1 MPSLAGSEA
10 GVPAIDDPA
19 FCEILELLRERTGTD
34 FASYRLPTVARRT
47 VNRMIS
53 VGAET
58 YAEYLQF
65 LRHRDGEAARLL
77 EHVTI
82 KVSRFYRHAP
92 TFDTLRQQVVP
103 ELALHANGRPINVW
117 SIGCGC
123 GEEPYTLAML
133 FAEAGASFVI
143 EATDIDP
150 TALQRAGHGCYT
162 DAALFELPRDLRERY
177 LVRND
182 GFHEVS
188 PALREQVRFSRHD
201 ILSPRPP
208 PGGGEFDLVCFR
220 NLLIYLGHEVQEHAL
235 EFARRAVRREGYLCL
250 GEAEWPAPAIATMLT
265 PLAHDTRIF
274 RVLRESENVGLQ
286 EQAQRQH
293 DNHEQAAP

>member
-1 MPSLAGSEA
+1 MTSLAGPEA

-19 FCEILELLRERTGTD
+19 FGEILQLLRERTGTD

-53 VGAET
+53 VGAAT
-58 YAEYLQF
+58 YADYLQF
-65 LRHRDGEAARLL
+65 LRQREGEAARLL

-92 TFDTLRQQVVP
+92 AFDMLRREVLP
-103 ELALHANGRPINVW
+103 ELARPADGKSLKVW
-117 SIGCGC
+117 SVGCGC

-133 FAEAGASFVI
+133 FAEAGMSCTI

-150 TALQRAGHGCYT
+150 AALQRAAHGYYA
-162 DAALFELPRDLRERY
+162 DAALIELPKHLRERY
-177 LVRND
+177 LIRSD

-188 PALREQVRFSRHD
+188 PALREQVRFSHHD
-201 ILSPRPP
+201 ILSLRPP

-220 NLLIYLGHEVQEHAL
+220 NLLIYLGPDVQELAL
-235 EFARRAVRREGYLCL
+235 HSVRRAVRQEGYLCL
-250 GEAEWPAPAIATMLT
+250 GEAEWPTPAIAGTLR
-265 PLAHDTRIF
+265 PLAHETRIF
-274 RVLRESENVGLQ
+274 R
-286 EQAQRQH
+286 AI
-293 DNHEQAAP
+293 

>member
-1 MPSLAGSEA
+1 MTLLVGPEA
-10 GVPAIDDPA
+10 GVPSIDDPA
-19 FCEILELLRERTGTD
+19 FGEILQLLREHSGTD

-58 YAEYLQF
+58 YADYLQL
-65 LRHRDGEAARLL
+65 LREREGEAARLL

-92 TFDTLRQQVVP
+92 AFDVLRREVLP
-103 ELALHANGRPINVW
+103 ELARQANGRLLNVW
-117 SIGCGC
+117 SVGCGC

-133 FAEAGASFVI
+133 FADAGVSCII

-150 TALQRAGHGCYT
+150 TALQRAALGYFA
-162 DAALFELPRDLRERY
+162 DAAFIELPKDLRDRY
-177 LVRND
+177 VVRND

-188 PALREQVRFSRHD
+188 PVLREQVRFSRHD
-201 ILSPRPP
+201 ILSARPP

-220 NLLIYLGHEVQEHAL
+220 NVLIYLGHEMQDLAL
-235 EFARRAVRREGYLCL
+235 HSARRAVRPEGYLCL
-250 GEAEWPAPAIATMLT
+250 GEAEWPPPAIATTLR
-265 PLAHDTRIF
+265 PLAHETRIF
-274 RVLRESENVGLQ
+274 R
-286 EQAQRQH
+286 A
-293 DNHEQAAP
+293 D

>member
-1 MPSLAGSEA
+1 MTLLAGPEA
-10 GVPAIDDPA
+10 GVPALDDPA
-19 FCEILELLRERTGTD
+19 FGEILQLLREHSGTD

-58 YAEYLQF
+58 YADYLQL
-65 LRHRDGEAARLL
+65 LRQREGEAARLL

-92 TFDTLRQQVVP
+92 AFDMLRKQVLP
-103 ELALHANGRPINVW
+103 ELARQADGKPLTVW
-117 SIGCGC
+117 SVGCGC

-133 FAEAGASFVI
+133 FAEAGMSCII

-150 TALQRAGHGCYT
+150 AALRRAARGYYA
-162 DAALFELPRDLRERY
+162 DAALIELPKDLRDRY
-177 LVRND
+177 LVRSD

-188 PALREQVRFSRHD
+188 RLLREQVRFSHHD
-201 ILSPRPP
+201 ILSSRPP

-220 NLLIYLGHEVQEHAL
+220 NVLIYLGHEIQELAL
-235 EFARRAVRREGYLCL
+235 HSVRRAVRPEGYLCL
-250 GEAEWPAPAIATMLT
+250 GEAEWLSTTIATTLR

-274 RVLRESENVGLQ
+274 R
-286 EQAQRQH
+286 
-293 DNHEQAAP
+293 AA

>member
-1 MPSLAGSEA
+1 LKSSAPRDVRRKFDMPLLAGPAA

-19 FCEILELLRERTGTD
+19 FFEILQLLSEHTGTD

-47 VNRMIS
+47 LNRMIS

-58 YAEYLQF
+58 FADYLQL
-65 LRHRDGEAARLL
+65 LRQREGEAARLL

-92 TFDTLRQQVVP
+92 AFDTLRQEVLP
-103 ELALHANGRPINVW
+103 ELARQADGRPLTAW

-133 FAEAGASFVI
+133 FAEAGLSCTI

-150 TALQRAGHGCYT
+150 AALRRGALGFYA
-162 DAALFELPRDLRERY
+162 DAALMELPKDLRERY
-177 LVRND
+177 VVRSD

-188 PALREQVRFSRHD
+188 PVLREQVRFGHHD
-201 ILSPRPP
+201 ILSSQPP
-208 PGGGEFDLVCFR
+208 PGSGEFDLVCFR
-220 NLLIYLGHEVQEHAL
+220 NVLIYLGHEVQEQAL
-235 EFARRAVRREGYLCL
+235 HSARRAVRHEGYLCL
-250 GEAEWPAPAIATMLT
+250 GEAEWPSPAIATTLQS
-265 PLAHDTRIF
+265 LANVTRIF
-274 RVLRESENVGLQ
+274 RAG
-286 EQAQRQH
+286 
-293 DNHEQAAP
+293 

>member
-1 MPSLAGSEA
+1 MPLLAGHET

-19 FCEILELLRERTGTD
+19 FGEILQLLREHSGTD

-58 YAEYLQF
+58 YADYLQL
-65 LRHRDGEAARLL
+65 LRQREGEAARLL

-92 TFDTLRQQVVP
+92 AFDMLRRKVLP
-103 ELALHANGRPINVW
+103 ELARQAAGKPLTVW
-117 SIGCGC
+117 SVGCGC

-133 FAEAGASFVI
+133 FAEAGLGCII

-150 TALQRAGHGCYT
+150 AALQRAARGYYA
-162 DAALFELPRDLRERY
+162 DAALIELPKDLRECY
-177 LVRND
+177 LVRRD
-182 GFHEVS
+182 GFHEVV

-201 ILSPRPP
+201 ILSSQPP

-220 NLLIYLGHEVQEHAL
+220 NVLIYLGATVQELAL
-235 EFARRAVRREGYLCL
+235 HSVRCAVRHEGYLCL
-250 GEAEWPAPAIATMLT
+250 GEAEWLSPAIATTLR
-265 PLAHDTRIF
+265 PLAEHTRIF
-274 RVLRESENVGLQ
+274 R
-286 EQAQRQH
+286 
-293 DNHEQAAP
+293 AACRDLT